1 MKKRKIIFVFLVS
14 LVGILLVWGCRKKT
28 PEGPTDIRIRN
39 VSIYVFDSLE
49 INTSG
54 GIHDYGPLNPNQ
66 VSEYKRFDKAYPKAD
81 IKLYSSDVKYEYG
94 PVDYTYA
101 VWLGR
106 GKFTYDLNI
115 VNDSIYM
122 EVTDRYPLDD

>member
-1 MKKRKIIFVFLVS
+1 MKKRKIIFVFFVS

-49 INTSG
+49 VNTSG
-54 GIHDYGPLNPNQ
+54 GIHNYGLLNPNHE
-66 VSEYKRFDKAYPKAD
+66 SEYKRFDKAYPKAD
-81 IKLYSSDVKYEYG
+81 IKLYSSGVKYEYG

-106 GKFTYDLNI
+106 GKFTY
-115 VNDSIYM
+115 
-122 EVTDRYPLDD
+122 ELDIISDTIRIHVIPEASL